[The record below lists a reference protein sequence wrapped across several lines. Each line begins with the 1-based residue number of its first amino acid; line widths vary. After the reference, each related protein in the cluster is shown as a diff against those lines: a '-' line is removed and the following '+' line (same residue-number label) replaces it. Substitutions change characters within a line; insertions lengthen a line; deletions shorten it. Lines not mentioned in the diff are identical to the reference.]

1 MKKLIF
7 ALGVIVLFGCSN
19 PSEST
24 SKNSSY
30 TSVPVVSIQSVSS
43 IVSSSNNVTNE
54 QVSSSNEVISSI
66 SSDEVESNSST
77 SSDFYFP
84 LV

>member
-7 ALGVIVLFGCSN
+7 ALCLIVLFGCSN

-30 TSVPVVSIQSVSS
+30 TSVPVVSTQSVSS
-43 IVSSSNNVTNE
+43 IFSSSNHV
-54 QVSSSNEVISSI
+54 VSST

-77 SSDFYFP
+77 GSDFYFP

>member
-30 TSVPVVSIQSVSS
+30 TSVPVVSTQSVSS
-43 IVSSSNNVTNE
+43 IVSSSNHV
-54 QVSSSNEVISSI
+54 VSST
-66 SSDEVESNSST
+66 SSDEAESNSST

>member
-30 TSVPVVSIQSVSS
+30 TSVPVVSTQSVSS
-43 IVSSSNNVTNE
+43 IVSSSN
-54 QVSSSNEVISSI
+54 EVISST
-66 SSDEVESNSST
+66 SSDEVESNGST

>member
-30 TSVPVVSIQSVSS
+30 TSVPVVSTQSVSS
-43 IVSSSNNVTNE
+43 IVSSSNHV
-54 QVSSSNEVISSI
+54 VSST
-66 SSDEVESNSST
+66 SSDEVESNDST

>member
-30 TSVPVVSIQSVSS
+30 TSVPVVSTQSVSS
-43 IVSSSNNVTNE
+43 IVSSSNHV
-54 QVSSSNEVISSI
+54 VSST
-66 SSDEVESNSST
+66 SSDEVESNGST

>member
-30 TSVPVVSIQSVSS
+30 TSVPVVSTQSVSS
-43 IVSSSNNVTNE
+43 TVSSSNNV
-54 QVSSSNEVISSI
+54 VSST

>member
-30 TSVPVVSIQSVSS
+30 TTVPVVSTQSVSS
-43 IVSSSNNVTNE
+43 IVSSSNHV
-54 QVSSSNEVISSI
+54 VSST
-66 SSDEVESNSST
+66 SSDEVESNDST

>member
-7 ALGVIVLFGCSN
+7 ILGLIFLFGCSN
-19 PSEST
+19 PGDSS

-30 TSVPVVSIQSVSS
+30 TSVPVVSTQSVSS
-43 IVSSSNNVTNE
+43 IVSSSNNVINE

-66 SSDEVESNSST
+66 SSDKVESNSST

>member
-30 TSVPVVSIQSVSS
+30 TSVPVVSSFIK
-43 IVSSSNNVTNE
+43 
-54 QVSSSNEVISSI
+54 
-66 SSDEVESNSST
+66 
-77 SSDFYFP
+77 
-84 LV
+84 

>member
-30 TSVPVVSIQSVSS
+30 TSVPVVSTQSVSS
-43 IVSSSNNVTNE
+43 TVSSSNH
-54 QVSSSNEVISSI
+54 VIFST